1 MENRHTARQDA
12 EKSVQPPATATT
24 ASRGTIITRWRERTA
39 AHHRA
44 RLISA
49 RNRRALARRL
59 RQTADVTR
67 ARKRGAFG
75 RYREP
80 LLELRVAAVH
90 ADLLEIAALL
100 EHTNHPDPER
110 VSALHRLLAAVS
122 DSPLHNARIEVSE
135 LHAVLDYVRSG
146 L

>member
-1 MENRHTARQDA
+1 MENRHTDRQDA
-12 EKSVQPPATATT
+12 EASLQPRAIAPTGPGGRIIERWRQRT
-24 ASRGTIITRWRERTA
+24 AS
-39 AHHRA
+39 HHRA

-59 RQTADVTR
+59 RRVADVTHAPPR
-67 ARKRGAFG
+67 WALG
-75 RYREP
+75 RDREP
-80 LLELRVAAVH
+80 LLQLRVAAVR

-110 VSALHRLLAAVS
+110 VSALDRLLAAGS
-122 DSPLHNARIEVSE
+122 DSPLYDASIQVSE